1 MIFPSLQLT
10 SRILGQVWRRF
21 VRPLG
26 TVKAGLPDKRQTL
39 WGHCCARHF
48 PGRLLRSRET
58 VLARPAPLLGTPVCA
73 SEVRARSAPC
83 PVHRPYYDPRPGPR
97 QSARGAVQ
105 PIFRPAHGHPT
116 RRGHGLER
124 DDLPRPA
131 PVHREGERPPAA
143 ALHDL
148 LRPERPPKA
157 QPGLDVDEQRAV
169 KRDYLRDQGIA
180 SFYYISHAPF
190 LFMAQNTTT
199 LQEVRDRMIA
209 LGIPEQTLDT
219 IRLQPIQ

>member
-97 QSARGAVQ
+97 QSARV
-105 PIFRPAHGHPT
+105 PYSLFFDPHT
-116 RRGHGLER
+116 
-124 DDLPRPA
+124 
-131 PVHREGERPPAA
+131 
-143 ALHDL
+143 
-148 LRPERPPKA
+148 
-157 QPGLDVDEQRAV
+157 
-169 KRDYLRDQGIA
+169 GIPLA
-180 SFYYISHAPF
+180 EDTDSNATISHAPLPYIVKENARLRPHYMICF
-190 LFMAQNTTT
+190 DQSVHRKHNPASMWTSRGLSSATTCGTRASPRSTTSPMRPFCSWQNTTT